1 MKLFQRNGMRVHT
14 ASPILSGSAL
24 RRLYALPRKLHRS
37 VSQNDTRKRTGAS
50 SRIVQPHKRPVT
62 AVANGEGQNGS
73 GVSGLATLWNIVD
86 SQFLPIA
93 LALSLTAGYTLP
105 GLALRA
111 DAANVSKISTFVIFI
126 ISGACYLS

>member
-14 ASPILSGSAL
+14 ASPILSASAL

-37 VSQNDTRKRTGAS
+37 VQQSDTRKRTGVS
-50 SRIVQPHKRPVT
+50 SRIFQPHKRPVT

-73 GVSGLATLWNIVD
+73 SMSGLLNIVD